1 MDALTARSNAVGTR
15 ETVETL
21 PLQVIRELTSMA
33 QRGVEPIS
41 SSPNALHN
49 LPTFLNIQGRRAGGG
64 DLQVKKQLPKGRR
77 SEATSRRPTGG
88 GTQITPEL
96 RLGPSNW
103 HHTWGKQGGWHLRGW
118 GGCTRRMHKP
128 QGGRQHRSGHR
139 REAVEVGGGASG
151 RGRGWRGR

>member
-1 MDALTARSNAVGTR
+1 
-15 ETVETL
+15 
-21 PLQVIRELTSMA
+21 MA

-96 RLGPSNW
+96 RLGPSKW
-103 HHTWGKQGGWHLRGW
+103 HHTWGKQGAGTSE
-118 GGCTRRMHKP
+118 GGVVAREECTNRRV
-128 QGGRQHRSGHR
+128 
-139 REAVEVGGGASG
+139 AASTG
-151 RGRGWRGR
+151 VVTGVRLWR